1 MAYKFNITRG
11 NAILNFSEEF
21 CQSRCQLIESESF
34 AKVLE
39 KYIKHIK
46 RTDTTIYEYLH
57 AIEEDDVDLLRDLRD
72 VFKLLLVMSVEE
84 VCAMR
89 SQAKA
94 YFKDRDMFIA
104 LVEDIYLFWRR
115 LQRYAIVFNETKR
128 AGYQNVQFADAQ
140 SEFEELVLPIFTQ
153 IITL

>member
-1 MAYKFNITRG
+1 M
-11 NAILNFSEEF
+11 NFSEEF

-46 RTDTTIYEYLH
+46 RTDTTVYEYLH
-57 AIEEDDVDLLRDLRD
+57 GIQEDDVDLLKDLRD
-72 VFKLLLVMSVEE
+72 IFKLLLVMSVEE

-89 SQAKA
+89 SQCKA

-104 LVEDIYLFWRR
+104 LVERC
-115 LQRYAIVFNETKR
+115 V
-128 AGYQNVQFADAQ
+128 
-140 SEFEELVLPIFTQ
+140 
-153 IITL
+153 

>member
-1 MAYKFNITRG
+1 
-11 NAILNFSEEF
+11 
-21 CQSRCQLIESESF
+21 
-34 AKVLE
+34 
-39 KYIKHIK
+39 
-46 RTDTTIYEYLH
+46 
-57 AIEEDDVDLLRDLRD
+57 
-72 VFKLLLVMSVEE
+72 MSVEE

-89 SQAKA
+89 SQTKA

-140 SEFEELVLPIFTQ
+140 SEFEELVLEVYRSIQSAIGKKDKVLRQ
-153 IITL
+153 ITAGVNAGLAVTHMRPFLTI

>member
-21 CQSRCQLIESESF
+21 CQKSLSIKL
-34 AKVLE
+34 KVSLLRKFLE

-89 SQAKA
+89 SQTKA

-115 LQRYAIVFNETKR
+115 LQRYAIVFNETKKSR
-128 AGYQNVQFADAQ
+128 LSKCSVCRC
-140 SEFEELVLPIFTQ
+140 TK
-153 IITL
+153 